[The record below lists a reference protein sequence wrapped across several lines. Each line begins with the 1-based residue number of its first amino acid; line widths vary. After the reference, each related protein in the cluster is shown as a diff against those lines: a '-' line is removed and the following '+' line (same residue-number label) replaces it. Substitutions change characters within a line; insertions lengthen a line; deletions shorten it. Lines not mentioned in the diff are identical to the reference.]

1 MKKKNRKGVILMAA
15 LLSLLVLFLLTACTQ
30 DGPEPSPEPEP
41 IDGGTTTHIDANAP
55 KVIESKDITAFSLN
69 CYLSNRWRGDEERF
83 FLFKITDENGV
94 LIASEERSG
103 VSRPADAALLTAL
116 QEIIDQYDLVKNN
129 GIYKVTAGLPPEFQE
144 STLYAGYASGEAL
157 TFTTNNEPAAE
168 WAEDIYD
175 LFADWFAANGDESLR
190 PAKEE
195 SLVTRLDLRIREG
208 AVWTEFG
215 GINVQPED
223 AIDGQTYLLFH
234 EVYDEQAQETVAWDF
249 RLFPEGYYEGLTA
262 ILADHDVVRTYEFSY
277 YDRES
282 GNYGNHDE
290 GYYGFGTKTTADGEE
305 DSEDLYVDLYV
316 EYESGKR
323 MTIETKKASEIEGLQ
338 PLIRDL
344 LAYFE
349 PLFEE

>member
-1 MKKKNRKGVILMAA
+1 MKRKNRKGVILMAA

-30 DGPEPSPEPEP
+30 ETEPEPEP

-55 KVIESKDITAFSLN
+55 KAIESKDITAFSLN

-83 FLFKITDENGV
+83 FRFKIEEENGV
-94 LIASEERSG
+94 LTASEERSG
-103 VSRPADAALLTAL
+103 ISRPADAALLTAL
-116 QEIIDQYDLVKNN
+116 QEIIDKYELVKNN

-144 STLYAGYASGEAL
+144 STLFAGYASGETL
-157 TFTTNNEPAAE
+157 TFTRNNEPAAE

-175 LFADWFAANGDESLR
+175 LFADWFAANGDETLR

-195 SLVTRLDLRIREG
+195 TLVTRLDLRIREG

-215 GINVQPED
+215 GINVQEED

-234 EVYDEQAQETVAWDF
+234 EVYDEQAQSMIERQF
-249 RLFPEGYYEGLTA
+249 RLFPEDYYESLTA
-262 ILADHDVVRTYEFSY
+262 ILADHDAVRTYEFSY

-290 GYYGFGTKTTADGEE
+290 GYYGFGSKTTADGEE

-316 EYESGKR
+316 EYESGRR
-323 MTIETKKASEIEGLQ
+323 MTIETRKASEIEGLQ
-338 PLIRDL
+338 PLL
-344 LAYFE
+344 QGLQAYLE
-349 PLFEE
+349 PLFAE

>member
-30 DGPEPSPEPEP
+30 ETEPEPEP

-55 KVIESKDITAFSLN
+55 KAIESKDITAFSLN
-69 CYLSNRWRGDEERF
+69 CYLWNRWRGDEEHFFRF
-83 FLFKITDENGV
+83 KVAEENGV
-94 LIASEERSG
+94 LTASEELSG
-103 VSRPADAALLTAL
+103 ISHPADAALLTAL
-116 QEIIDQYDLVKNN
+116 QEIIDEYDLVKDN
-129 GIYKVTAGLPPEFQE
+129 GIYSVTAGLPPEFQE
-144 STLYAGYASGEAL
+144 STLSVAYASGETL
-157 TFTTNNEPAAE
+157 TFTTNNEPEAA
-168 WAEDIYD
+168 WAESIYD
-175 LFADWFAANGDESLR
+175 LFADWFAANGDETLR

-195 SLVTRLDLRIREG
+195 SLLTRLDLRIREG

-223 AIDGQTYLLFH
+223 AIEGQTYLLFH
-234 EVYDEQAQETVAWDF
+234 EIYDEAAQAMLERQF

-338 PLIRDL
+338 PLLQDL
-344 LAYFE
+344 QAYLE
-349 PLFEE
+349 PLFAE

>member
-1 MKKKNRKGVILMAA
+1 MKRKNRKGVILMAA

-30 DGPEPSPEPEP
+30 ETEPEPEP

-55 KVIESKDITAFSLN
+55 KAIESKDITAFSLN

-83 FLFKITDENGV
+83 FRFKIEEENGV
-94 LIASEERSG
+94 LTASEERSG
-103 VSRPADAALLTAL
+103 ISRPADAALLTAL
-116 QEIIDQYDLVKNN
+116 QEIIDKYELVKNN

-144 STLYAGYASGEAL
+144 STLFAGYASGETL
-157 TFTTNNEPAAE
+157 TFTRNNEPAAE

-175 LFADWFAANGDESLR
+175 LFADWFAANGDETLR

-195 SLVTRLDLRIREG
+195 TLVTRLDLRIREG

-215 GINVQPED
+215 GINVQEED
-223 AIDGQTYLLFH
+223 AIDRQTYLLFH
-234 EVYDEQAQETVAWDF
+234 EVYDEQAQSMIERQF
-249 RLFPEGYYEGLTA
+249 RLFPEDYYESLTA
-262 ILADHDVVRTYEFSY
+262 ILADHDAVRTYEFSY

-290 GYYGFGTKTTADGEE
+290 GYYGFGSKTTADGEE

-316 EYESGKR
+316 EYESGRR
-323 MTIETKKASEIEGLQ
+323 MTIETRKASEIEGLQ
-338 PLIRDL
+338 PLL
-344 LAYFE
+344 QGLQAYLE
-349 PLFEE
+349 PLFAE